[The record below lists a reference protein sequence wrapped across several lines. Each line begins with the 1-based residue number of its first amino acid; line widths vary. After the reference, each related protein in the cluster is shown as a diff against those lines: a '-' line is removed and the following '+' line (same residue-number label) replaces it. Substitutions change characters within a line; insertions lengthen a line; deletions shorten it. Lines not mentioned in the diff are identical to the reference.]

1 MFKKLIATITIAS
14 NICYFESN
22 NLLTFSPIIAK
33 VDLDY
38 DATTTQTYLFKILQ
52 DREDD
57 ENTQTYKIISKA

>member
-1 MFKKLIATITIAS
+1 MFQKLITKITIAS
-14 NICYFESN
+14 NIGYFEPN
-22 NLLTFSPIIAK
+22 KLLTFSPIIAK

-57 ENTQTYKIISKA
+57 ENTQTYPKREH